1 MKREFLIIIEK
12 GKNNLSSYVPDLP
25 GCVATAD
32 TEEELI
38 RLMEK
43 GIELHIEDMNRR
55 GYKIPSPTTK
65 SAKIEIAA

>member
-43 GIELHIEDMNRR
+43 GIELHIEDMKRR
-55 GYKIPSPTTK
+55 GYQIPAPTTK